1 MARQKNIRYLMKIQ
15 LNKMESYGRS
25 KKADQQRTKE
35 ERSNAKTKGIA
46 FEEYRTIDYTKDHIY
61 SINTMK
67 LYQHQVDL
75 FADYL
80 NENGLNKITME
91 EAKEHIQD
99 YLNFLHTEKKLS
111 PTSIHTA
118 CASLS
123 KVFHTTMWEYD
134 KPQRSIAEIT
144 RGNQTFKGKNVDMI
158 EELEKSRVWCIN
170 RDFLGMRRNEL
181 INLRAEMIAEKNGRV
196 IIKYIG
202 KGGKYNQQIFTDEKE
217 KAFVLSLKNG
227 KQPNERIFTKQE
239 IKNAHNLHKARELR
253 SKAVYER
260 VVNDIANR
268 GETAKMEYENEIRRI
283 FKDNHKT
290 IRENLDNPYFVR
302 GANRQRLLQE
312 NRPVEYSRIALLYVS
327 VTVTQHFRSN
337 TTANHYIAK

>member
-1 MARQKNIRYLMKIQ
+1 
-15 LNKMESYGRS
+15 
-25 KKADQQRTKE
+25 
-35 ERSNAKTKGIA
+35 
-46 FEEYRTIDYTKDHIY
+46 
-61 SINTMK
+61 
-67 LYQHQVDL
+67 
-75 FADYL
+75 
-80 NENGLNKITME
+80 
-91 EAKEHIQD
+91 
-99 YLNFLHTEKKLS
+99 
-111 PTSIHTA
+111 
-118 CASLS
+118 
-123 KVFHTTMWEYD
+123 
-134 KPQRSIAEIT
+134 
-144 RGNQTFKGKNVDMI
+144 
-158 EELEKSRVWCIN
+158 
-170 RDFLGMRRNEL
+170 
-181 INLRAEMIAEKNGRV
+181 MIAEKNGRV